1 MIMLTPVPI
10 TEWEIIGRLVIALG
24 LGLIIGAQRTRAG
37 GRVGLRTYAL
47 VSLGAATFVGV
58 SILVAQ
64 QMLGFGNFDPLRVA
78 SQIVVGVG
86 FLGTGVIFTQGST
99 VHGLTTAAGLWV
111 AAAIGMAA
119 GYGLYTVAF
128 AVSLLAVF
136 TLAILLH
143 IEDRYIRPTEPKS
156 HS

>member
-1 MIMLTPVPI
+1 MLLPPPV
-10 TEWEIIGRLVIALG
+10 TEWEIVGRLVIALG

-64 QMLGFGNFDPLRVA
+64 QMIGFGDFDPLRVA

-86 FLGTGVIFTQGST
+86 FLGTGVIFTQGSD
-99 VHGLTTAAGLWV
+99 VRGLTTAAGLWV
-111 AAAIGMAA
+111 SAAIGMAT

-128 AVSLLAVF
+128 ATSLLVVF
-136 TLAILLH
+136 TLAILLRV
-143 IEDRYIRPTEPKS
+143 EERYIRPTEP
-156 HS
+156 HPHA